1 MEKLKSLIE
10 NRFLATKQEMDGQ
23 NAKYWMVRK
32 RLSIRD
38 DIVIMMDGRLVVLD
52 SLKDKVCRIA
62 HAAHQGVNTMLK
74 SLEGQVYWPT
84 MGRRLQETWDKCDWC
99 TRRTPS
105 HTKLPPTNIELPTWP
120 MQSICINFE
129 NVTQAERFGVM
140 VDWFSNWATA
150 WSMKGMT
157 LCQWLGEHMKIF
169 GVPEII
175 STDRGV
181 EFMAADF
188 QAMMRDNNIH
198 HRTSSAY
205 NPHSNNR
212 AETGVKSMKRLCI
225 LKYPNVV
232 FK

>member
-84 MGRRLQETWDKCDWC
+84 MGR
-99 TRRTPS
+99 
-105 HTKLPPTNIELPTWP
+105 
-120 MQSICINFE
+120 
-129 NVTQAERFGVM
+129 
-140 VDWFSNWATA
+140 
-150 WSMKGMT
+150 
-157 LCQWLGEHMKIF
+157 
-169 GVPEII
+169 
-175 STDRGV
+175 
-181 EFMAADF
+181 
-188 QAMMRDNNIH
+188 
-198 HRTSSAY
+198 
-205 NPHSNNR
+205 
-212 AETGVKSMKRLCI
+212 
-225 LKYPNVV
+225 
-232 FK
+232 